1 MNELLPV
8 TRFIL
13 TLETVAKEIRHLQYS
28 WHRVFSE
35 EINAN
40 WVKNLENTPETAER
54 MEAFISRFGRTQDT
68 ISDKLLP
75 RWLMALAEK
84 TGSQIEILNRAERL
98 GILQNTE
105 NWLQAR
111 YLRNRLVHEYMT
123 DPAAFAKDLLLAKTY
138 SPMFSYTYNQ
148 ARQFAIDRM
157 QIDPGELPDKAKGFY

>member
-8 TRFIL
+8 TRFIH
-13 TLETVAKEIRHLQYS
+13 TLETVEKEIRHLQYS

-111 YLRNRLVHEYMT
+111 YLRNRLVHEYH
-123 DPAAFAKDLLLAKTY
+123 DRSRCIRQRPAVGKNIQPNVFIHLQ
-138 SPMFSYTYNQ
+138 SGSSVCH
-148 ARQFAIDRM
+148 RQDAN
-157 QIDPGELPDKAKGFY
+157 